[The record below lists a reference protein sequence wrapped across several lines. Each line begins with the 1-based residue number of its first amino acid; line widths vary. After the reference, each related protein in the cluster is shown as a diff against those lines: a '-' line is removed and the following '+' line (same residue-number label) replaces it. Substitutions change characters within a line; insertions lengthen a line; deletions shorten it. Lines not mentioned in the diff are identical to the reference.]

1 MINWHEKSK
10 EDVLKELDSNMNN
23 GLSSETVE
31 KIQQKYGKNE
41 FAEPPIESIF
51 AMIVRHMKDLA
62 TIILLIAAL
71 ISLVMVVFYGDD
83 ILKFLVITGIIV
95 LNLTLA
101 ITQERGAE
109 KSLAALKKLSS
120 PTNIVLRGGM
130 RQEIPSTELVV
141 GDIIF
146 LKTGDMISADARL
159 LESTDLMVDEAAL
172 TGESIASEKDAN
184 LILGEQTVVG
194 DQKNMV
200 FAGCLVVAGHAKA
213 IVVATAMNTQVGII
227 AGYLNTTTKLLT
239 PLQIRIY
246 KLGKVISIVAILSA
260 LSLLVSGI
268 IRGWDIWELA
278 LLSVALCVAAV
289 PETLPLIVTLTLAH
303 GVKEMVKKHALIRK
317 LQAVET
323 LGSTSVICSDKTG
336 TLTQN
341 RMAVK
346 KLWIDG
352 SDPFSDEADF
362 SDKQLD
368 LLSKFALATNA
379 VIESNSAGETVVMGS
394 PTESAIINLLIAK
407 GINRVDAE
415 KAYPR
420 VEEIAFSSERKM
432 ATFIQQDAQN
442 GGYRVLTLGAYDRVP
457 FKNSSTARDQ
467 MHDNF
472 AENALR
478 ILALG
483 SKHITELPSQLADVE
498 RELEFEGIIGL
509 IDPPRPEAITSV
521 AIAKAAGVKTV
532 MITGDHAITAKA
544 IAKQVG
550 ILNEGDK
557 VITGVELSKL
567 SQEDLEAAVKEY
579 SVYARVSPED
589 KIRIVKA
596 WQSHNEVVAMTGDGV
611 NDAPAL
617 KRADVGVAMG
627 ITGTEVSKSAS
638 DMVLTDD
645 NFASIVDAIRYGRNV
660 FANIQKTVYF
670 LLTCNFSEIIL
681 ILGSGIM
688 GWGIPLTPI
697 MILYINVIADGV
709 PGMALALEK
718 PAPEIMQ
725 RNPVGR
731 KESIFNG
738 YKFVI
743 TMQVISFTL
752 VGWVA
757 YYIGVF
763 VGLDKHIM
771 PSHELGQTMAF
782 IVIGWTSIWH
792 IFTVRSRSSIA
803 NSNIGDNPLLAY
815 LALLMT
821 ASFVIIE
828 VIPQVGRIFDLVPM
842 GLNHWFIAIGLSIVP
857 TIIAEIHKFF
867 TRVKA

>member
-1 MINWHEKSK
+1 
-10 EDVLKELDSNMNN
+10 
-23 GLSSETVE
+23 
-31 KIQQKYGKNE
+31 
-41 FAEPPIESIF
+41 
-51 AMIVRHMKDLA
+51 
-62 TIILLIAAL
+62 
-71 ISLVMVVFYGDD
+71 
-83 ILKFLVITGIIV
+83 
-95 LNLTLA
+95 
-101 ITQERGAE
+101 
-109 KSLAALKKLSS
+109 
-120 PTNIVLRGGM
+120 
-130 RQEIPSTELVV
+130 
-141 GDIIF
+141 
-146 LKTGDMISADARL
+146 
-159 LESTDLMVDEAAL
+159 
-172 TGESIASEKDAN
+172 
-184 LILGEQTVVG
+184 VG

-213 IVVATAMNTQVGII
+213 IVVAVGMKTQVGII
-227 AGYLNTTTKLLT
+227 AGYLNSTVKLQT
-239 PLQIRIY
+239 PLQIRIN
-246 KLGKVISIVAILSA
+246 KLGKIISIVAIMSAILLSI
-260 LSLLVSGI
+260 SGI
-268 IRGWDIWELA
+268 LRGWDLLELA
-278 LLSVALCVAAV
+278 LLAIALCVAAV

-323 LGSTSVICSDKTG
+323 LGSTSIICSDKTG

-346 KLWIDG
+346 KLWIEG
-352 SDPFSDEADF
+352 SDPFIDESDF
-362 SDKQLD
+362 SAAQLD
-368 LLSKFALATNA
+368 LLSKFAFATNA
-379 VIESNSAGETVVMGS
+379 VVETNANGENVVIGS
-394 PTESAIINLLIAK
+394 PTESAIVNLLIAK
-407 GINRVDAE
+407 GLDKKE
-415 KAYPR
+415 LEQAYPR
-420 VEEIAFSSERKM
+420 IEEIPFSSERKM
-432 ATFIQQDAQN
+432 ATFIQQDPK

-457 FKNSSTARDQ
+457 FKNTSAERDK
-467 MHDNF
+467 MHDTF

-483 SKHITELPSQLADVE
+483 SKHIAEIPTNLNDIE
-498 RELEFEGIIGL
+498 RELEFEGILGI
-509 IDPPRPEAITSV
+509 IDPPRPEAVSSV
-521 AIAKAAGVKTV
+521 AIAKGAGVRTV

-557 VITGVELSKL
+557 VITGVELAQK
-567 SQEDLEAAVKEY
+567 SQEELESVVKDY

-645 NFASIVDAIRYGRNV
+645 NFASIVDAIKYGRNV

-681 ILGSGIM
+681 ILGAGMM

-697 MILYINVIADGV
+697 MILFINVLADGV

-725 RNPVGR
+725 RKPVGR

-743 TMQVISFTL
+743 TMQVTSFVV
-752 VGWVA
+752 VGWIA
-757 YYIGVF
+757 YYIGVL
-763 VGLDKHIM
+763 VPLDNYIM
-771 PSHELGQTMAF
+771 PSHSLGQTMAF
-782 IVIGWTSIWH
+782 IVIGWTSIFH
-792 IFTVRSRSSIA
+792 IFTVRSRYSIIK
-803 NSNIGDNPLLAY
+803 SNIGDNPLLAY

-821 ASFVIIE
+821 LSFIPIAL
-828 VIPQVGRIFDLVPM
+828 IPQVGAIFDVVPISI
-842 GLNHWFIAIGLSIVP
+842 NHWLVIAGLSIIP
-857 TIIAEIHKFF
+857 TIIAEIHKFI
-867 TRVKA
+867 TKGRV